1 MMAAEAVY
9 RILIVDD
16 SEEDR
21 HTFRRYLTQGR
32 DKFYE
37 ILEAATATEGLARCN
52 DQNPDCILLD
62 YNLPDL
68 DGVEFINRLNG
79 ATTEIPPAVVMLT
92 GQGNEAVAVRAMK
105 AGAQDYL
112 VKGLANSGINHAI
125 HTAIENV
132 ILRRRVVEQ
141 ERNVKTLAAE
151 RASMI
156 SELAARATALA
167 EADVRKDEFLATLA
181 HELRNPLAPISNA
194 INLLLQSAVS
204 REAAQQLYQV
214 MHRQIRHMVRL
225 IDDLMEIS
233 RITRGKLELRL
244 HTTELN
250 AAIQHAVETSEP
262 FFRTAR
268 QDFSCVMPRESL
280 WVNGDEIRLAQIF
293 TNLLSNAAKY
303 TEKGG
308 RIRLT
313 ARREGTNAIVSVTD
327 TGVGIPAEML
337 IRVFDVFTQ
346 VDNSVGRAQGGLG
359 IGLTLAMRL
368 ATLHGGTLVAK
379 SDGIGKGSEFVVT
392 LPLTTAA
399 TAPQAR
405 DAPPK
410 FFKADPLAAKH
421 RVLIV
426 DDNRDAAD
434 SLAMLIG
441 ALGADTLVVNDG
453 LAALAALAKYSP
465 DIVVLDIGMPGMDGY
480 QLAAAIRK
488 LPEFSGTLLVGLT
501 GYGQSEDIKRAH
513 AAGMDRHLVKPVE
526 MGTLQS
532 LLSSLDRARFQQSP
546 G

>member
-1 MMAAEAVY
+1 MTDAEAVY

-37 ILEAATATEGLARCN
+37 ILEAATATEGLARCHHE
-52 DQNPDCILLD
+52 NPDCILLD

-92 GQGNEAVAVRAMK
+92 GQGSEAVAVKAMK

-112 VKGLANSGINHAI
+112 VKGLATSGINHAI

-132 ILRRRVVEQ
+132 ILRRRVAAQ
-141 ERNVKTLAAE
+141 ERNVEKLAAE

-156 SELAARATALA
+156 GELAARAAALA

-181 HELRNPLAPISNA
+181 HELRNPLAPISNS
-194 INLLLQSAVS
+194 INLLLLSAVS
-204 REAAQQLYQV
+204 REDAHQLYTV

-244 HTTELN
+244 QTVGLN

-262 FFRTAR
+262 FFKSAAH
-268 QDFSCVMPRESL
+268 DFSCALPDKSL
-280 WVNGDEIRLAQIF
+280 WVKGDEVRLTQIF

-327 TGVGIPAEML
+327 TGVGIPADML
-337 IRVFDVFTQ
+337 TRVFDVFTQ

-368 ATLHGGTLVAK
+368 TALHGGTLEAK
-379 SDGIGKGSEFVVT
+379 SDGPGKGSEFVVT
-392 LPLTTAA
+392 LPLTTAEPSQEA
-399 TAPQAR
+399 NDARTTAGLV
-405 DAPPK
+405 PPAVK
-410 FFKADPLAAKH
+410 R
-421 RVLIV
+421 RVLLV
-426 DDNRDAAD
+426 DDNKDAAD
-434 SLAMLIG
+434 SLSMLMN

-453 LAALAALAKYSP
+453 LAALAALPKFNP
-465 DIVVLDIGMPGMDGY
+465 DIVVLDIGMPVMDGY

-488 LPEFSGTLLVGLT
+488 RPEFNGTLLVGLT
-501 GYGQSEDIKRAH
+501 GYGQSEDIRRAH

-526 MGTLQS
+526 IGTLQS
-532 LLSSLDRARFQQSP
+532 LLSSLDRGGFQQPSK
-546 G
+546 